1 LRHRHRI
8 SIVAV
13 IIMGLQARRQKQAHE
28 NGRQHTCGFLAAE
41 AAPLLVCGD
50 AEMSFVMA
58 SSMSPWLVLSASAAA
73 SVSNP

>member
-1 LRHRHRI
+1 
-8 SIVAV
+8 
-13 IIMGLQARRQKQAHE
+13 
-28 NGRQHTCGFLAAE
+28 LAAE